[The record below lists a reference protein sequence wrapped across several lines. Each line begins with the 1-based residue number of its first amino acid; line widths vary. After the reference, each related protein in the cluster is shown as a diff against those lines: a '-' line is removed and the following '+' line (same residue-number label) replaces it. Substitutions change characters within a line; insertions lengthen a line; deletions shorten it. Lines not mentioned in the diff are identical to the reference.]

1 MDFVSLA
8 ATTNGIHRSLFNRW
22 LESQEDD
29 FSNLAISTS
38 SAASPSLEYRNEQRP
53 LLSPAAEAEL
63 FMLATNFL
71 LYVALVIIVVIV
83 AQIYFPESLQRGIA
97 TTTATRS
104 IYHTLDEGDDDE
116 EEDLEVEEEEA
127 DTVGNGKQQQKKKK
141 PQFSLEFMQGE
152 EDPEN
157 MTSKFIALKRLAF
170 CAVVLNV
177 TFVLWGVL
185 QERMLTRRY
194 PRQTGEYFTYS
205 YALVFTNRFWTMIL
219 AGLLMIYISPK
230 KSQTT
235 VIYEYSFSAI
245 SNMMSSWCQYEALK
259 YVSFPASTLFKS
271 FKLVPVMVMGKV
283 LGNKAYPQYDYVVAF
298 IIGIGIA
305 LFMTSTDD
313 LNLGYDIYGEATS
326 QAWTGIMMLCLYL
339 FFDSFTGQWQSRM
352 FQRHKDL
359 SMIELLFAT
368 STFSTVLSFIT
379 LVHTKELSPA
389 FRFIF
394 RHSEI
399 QLHFFLFSICSTIG
413 QLAIF
418 YTIKN
423 FGAVVFSLIMTFR
436 VLLSI
441 SLSCFL
447 YGHKVTAIG
456 FFGLVLVTGAIIYR
470 VKRKAEG
477 TQLIKWKGV
486 SHERAFELVREW
498 HEHVDM

>member
-1 MDFVSLA
+1 
-8 ATTNGIHRSLFNRW
+8 
-22 LESQEDD
+22 
-29 FSNLAISTS
+29 
-38 SAASPSLEYRNEQRP
+38 
-53 LLSPAAEAEL
+53 
-63 FMLATNFL
+63 
-71 LYVALVIIVVIV
+71 
-83 AQIYFPESLQRGIA
+83 
-97 TTTATRS
+97 
-104 IYHTLDEGDDDE
+104 
-116 EEDLEVEEEEA
+116 
-127 DTVGNGKQQQKKKK
+127 
-141 PQFSLEFMQGE
+141 
-152 EDPEN
+152 
-157 MTSKFIALKRLAF
+157 
-170 CAVVLNV
+170 
-177 TFVLWGVL
+177 
-185 QERMLTRRY
+185 
-194 PRQTGEYFTYS
+194 
-205 YALVFTNRFWTMIL
+205 MIL

-283 LGNKAYPQYDYVVAF
+283 LGNKACTYHIMSIAALATLRMMFFVRFLIAVCFFPLLVVLGPTLNALTYVLFLDPQYDYVVAF